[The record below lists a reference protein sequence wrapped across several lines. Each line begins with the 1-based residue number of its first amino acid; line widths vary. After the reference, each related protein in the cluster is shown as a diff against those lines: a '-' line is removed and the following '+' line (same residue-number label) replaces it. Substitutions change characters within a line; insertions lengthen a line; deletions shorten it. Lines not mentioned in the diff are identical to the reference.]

1 MKKRLLLS
9 LLIISFCF
17 ISIGCS
23 LLGVS
28 STSKNEPTVSPKP
41 TPELE
46 SQAPNNEPTDLM
58 NNLMSTYQ
66 QYGVD
71 KQTYNEN
78 QKTKDSTD
86 QYKSKAKQYID
97 AITKKFT
104 QIEKSIKNKEKC
116 SDSLTKLSSMVS
128 KLSSF
133 QAEENYSG
141 GFDFLE
147 KEKFKDELE
156 NLKSCTRPQTDVSL
170 VSHDELNKPLNNRN
184 SELWIWILIGA
195 LVPILLSTILSFL
208 LFRRAAKLKVEI
220 SKLRSEVRAID
231 NNLFSQNGA
240 FTNSITNCEN
250 SILRIRNSLPPD
262 LTDQVSTL
270 KAQIQSLRARDG
282 NSPAIVRNSEPV
294 SSELT
299 VSNYL
304 TQAAGR
310 MVRANSVFMRPETLT
325 QDADGK
331 FVLMQNQR
339 GQHLAIPNLPRFGS
353 AQDYSHFQKF
363 YDCDQ
368 PAAGEIIIVEPAI
381 VNQDPASGEWNLA
394 KKGTLQISSR

>member
-1 MKKRLLLS
+1 MKIIQADLIFSKR
-9 LLIISFCF
+9 
-17 ISIGCS
+17 
-23 LLGVS
+23 
-28 STSKNEPTVSPKP
+28 
-41 TPELE
+41 
-46 SQAPNNEPTDLM
+46 
-58 NNLMSTYQ
+58 
-66 QYGVD
+66 
-71 KQTYNEN
+71 
-78 QKTKDSTD
+78 
-86 QYKSKAKQYID
+86 
-97 AITKKFT
+97 
-104 QIEKSIKNKEKC
+104 
-116 SDSLTKLSSMVS
+116 
-128 KLSSF
+128 
-133 QAEENYSG
+133 
-141 GFDFLE
+141 
-147 KEKFKDELE
+147 E
-156 NLKSCTRPQTDVSL
+156 NLKSCTRPQTNVSL
-170 VSHDELNKPLNNRN
+170 VSHDELNKLLNNRN

-195 LVPILLSTILSFL
+195 LVPILLSTILGFL
-208 LFRRAAKLKVEI
+208 LFRRAAGLKVEI
-220 SKLRSEVRAID
+220 SKLRGEVRAID

-262 LTDQVSTL
+262 LTDEILTL

-299 VSNYL
+299 VSSYL

-310 MVRANSVFMRPETLT
+310 MVRVNSVFMRPETLT

-353 AQDYSHFQKF
+353 AQDYSQFQKF

-368 PAAGEIIIVEPAI
+368 PTAGEIIIVEPAI
-381 VNQDPASGEWNLA
+381 INQDPASGEWNLA

>member
-1 MKKRLLLS
+1 MQKIKFLSIVLVSILLVGSITKADTNSDPTKMMNDLKFKFDNFVTERGEAVKQNKGKEFTETAPKKIKRMIEDAEAINKSVRALSKSPDTSETLLPLTTLINLLTNLKIKIEGGAKVSEALAEFEAKLNNEFSELPSKIKELS
-9 LLIISFCF
+9 NTNAGGIGGNPEENIVENGKALKSNGISALLFSKDAAYMLGILSSIF
-17 ISIGCS
+17 ISGF
-23 LLGVS
+23 LGWILYRKISNVR
-28 STSKNEPTVSPKP
+28 V
-41 TPELE
+41 
-46 SQAPNNEPTDLM
+46 
-58 NNLMSTYQ
+58 
-66 QYGVD
+66 
-71 KQTYNEN
+71 
-78 QKTKDSTD
+78 
-86 QYKSKAKQYID
+86 D
-97 AITKKFT
+97 AIRL
-104 QIEKSIKNKEKC
+104 QEKLN
-116 SDSLTKLSSMVS
+116 
-128 KLSSF
+128 
-133 QAEENYSG
+133 
-141 GFDFLE
+141 
-147 KEKFKDELE
+147 
-156 NLKSCTRPQTDVSL
+156 NLKSSVS
-170 VSHDELNKPLNNRN
+170 SQHINLN
-184 SELWIWILIGA
+184 
-195 LVPILLSTILSFL
+195 
-208 LFRRAAKLKVEI
+208 
-220 SKLRSEVRAID
+220 
-231 NNLFSQNGA
+231 
-240 FTNSITNCEN
+240 NSITNCEN

-262 LTDQVSTL
+262 LTDEILTL

-339 GQHLAIPNLPRFGS
+339 GQYLAIPNLPRFGS

-368 PAAGEIIIVEPAI
+368 PTAGEIIIVEPAI

>member
-1 MKKRLLLS
+1 MRIIQLLFIVV
-9 LLIISFCF
+9 LLIYLGSGMTQAQESAEACKQKIEELEKSFDAF
-17 ISIGCS
+17 VQDREKAEKENTGIKFKTDAPSLIQKIIENAKQVNLKHPSSSGNS
-23 LLGVS
+23 GTPDPPFEIEKLTNLLADLKTEVAASTTVKEPLKKKQQDIKEEFKNLNKILNSVINLNSTKTDKNSVTRKPEEKSQFNTNWLILLGVLLFFCFS
-28 STSKNEPTVSPKP
+28 IILCWVLFRKISDV
-41 TPELE
+41 
-46 SQAPNNEPTDLM
+46 
-58 NNLMSTYQ
+58 
-66 QYGVD
+66 
-71 KQTYNEN
+71 
-78 QKTKDSTD
+78 KDSVGRI
-86 QYKSKAKQYID
+86 Q
-97 AITKKFT
+97 
-104 QIEKSIKNKEKC
+104 NK
-116 SDSLTKLSSMVS
+116 
-128 KLSSF
+128 
-133 QAEENYSG
+133 
-141 GFDFLE
+141 
-147 KEKFKDELE
+147 LE
-156 NLKSCTRPQTDVSL
+156 NLSNSVS
-170 VSHDELNKPLNNRN
+170 
-184 SELWIWILIGA
+184 
-195 LVPILLSTILSFL
+195 
-208 LFRRAAKLKVEI
+208 
-220 SKLRSEVRAID
+220 
-231 NNLFSQNGA
+231 SQQAN

-250 SILRIRNSLPPD
+250 SILRLRNSLPPD
-262 LTDQVSTL
+262 LTDEVSTL
-270 KAQIQSLRARDG
+270 KAQIQSLRVRDG

-310 MVRANSVFMRPETLT
+310 MVRVNSVFMRPETLT